1 MKTIKKNVSKEDLE
15 ILRTE
20 LEELK
25 SKEKSLINIK
35 STNFTKKDKRF
46 FNHKKYKELIVLYQD
61 QISQEIKAMDENKF
75 YTYLKIYLQNGVFL
89 QEGAI
94 NPDTLAFLTLLD
106 VDYRKID
113 LTPFLDN
120 INPHV
125 VIQSSVFGKYL
136 MDNYPE
142 QHDRINAKLNQD
154 YQILKNKYY
163 FKEIDNYKR
172 YQEFKYSH
180 IDYSTYYKRIKG
192 HI

>member
-35 STNFTKKDKRF
+35 STNFTKIDKRF

-154 YQILKNKYY
+154 YKILKNKYY